1 MRATCTL
8 TTSLLS
14 SENLFHQCIKKWC
27 YQKGTKQQY
36 TKCKSVS
43 KDGKTCYLPEIRY
56 GSTVGGR
63 PAKNSTNNILQ
74 WCKQLFPTSTRGT
87 ATYSKSRK
95 LNTVKGPPL
104 WWYKGYDENGYKWAY
119 WYGSGKWK
127 DQTRNHS
134 LKSSC
139 QSNLTGCRMTSVTCQ
154 GMYKNRQ

>member
-8 TTSLLS
+8 TTFLLS

-63 PAKNSTNNILQ
+63 PVKHPYNNILQ

-87 ATYSKSRK
+87 ATYSNSRK
-95 LNTVKGPPL
+95 LNIGKGPVF
-104 WWYKGYDENGYKWAY
+104 WYNAGDENGYHWCGYAKWRWRDSTLREYSLSDSCNRATL
-119 WYGSGKWK
+119 SG
-127 DQTRNHS
+127 
-134 LKSSC
+134 C
-139 QSNLTGCRMTSVTCQ
+139 IMTSVTCQ
-154 GMYKNRQ
+154 IK

>member
-8 TTSLLS
+8 TTFLLS

-63 PAKNSTNNILQ
+63 PVAHPHNNILQ

-87 ATYSKSRK
+87 ATYSNSRK
-95 LNTVKGPPL
+95 LNTGKGPVF
-104 WWYKGYDENGYKWAY
+104 WYRGYDESGYHWCDTTDFR
-119 WYGSGKWK
+119 WK
-127 DQTRNHS
+127 DSTLDGS
-134 LKSSC
+134 LR
-139 QSNLTGCRMTSVTCQ
+139 GDFRMTSVTCQ